1 MPLSPRQ
8 CTLLVI
14 VSGALIIPLSLTV
27 SDPSMRHSFL
37 ATGIG
42 CLVIGSGFAL
52 WESERGKRFRMKY
65 FKTKK

>member
-14 VSGALIIPLSLTV
+14 ASGALIVALSLNV
-27 SDPSMRHSFL
+27 SDSATRHSFL

-42 CLVIGSGFAL
+42 YLVIGSGFAF
-52 WESERGKRFRMKY
+52 WESKRGKRFRMKY
-65 FKTKK
+65 FGTKK